1 MVLTPTILGCLED
14 LEEEGTDNGKDF
26 NLRNVVWF
34 AMILISAGSVYGMLS
49 QKVKALED
57 QQRTIEQVV
66 LQDIPEIK
74 ERVIRLEVMLDILIK
89 DMDKRSSD

>member
-1 MVLTPTILGCLED
+1 LDAWEVRIME
-14 LEEEGTDNGKDF
+14 KDF
-26 NLRNVVWF
+26 NLRNIVWF
-34 AMILISAGSVYGMLS
+34 AIILISAGSVYGMLS

-89 DMDKRSSD
+89 DRDKISSD

>member
-1 MVLTPTILGCLED
+1 ME
-14 LEEEGTDNGKDF
+14 KDF

-49 QKVKALED
+49 QKVKALESK
-57 QQRTIEQVV
+57 QSQLEMII

-74 ERVIRLEVMLDILIK
+74 ERVIRLEVLLEQALE
-89 DMDKRSSD
+89 R

>member
-1 MVLTPTILGCLED
+1 ME
-14 LEEEGTDNGKDF
+14 KDF

-49 QKVKALED
+49 QKVRALED

-66 LQDIPEIK
+66 LRDIPEIK
-74 ERVIRLEVMLDILIK
+74 ERVIRLEVMIDILIK
-89 DMDKRSSD
+89 DIDKRND